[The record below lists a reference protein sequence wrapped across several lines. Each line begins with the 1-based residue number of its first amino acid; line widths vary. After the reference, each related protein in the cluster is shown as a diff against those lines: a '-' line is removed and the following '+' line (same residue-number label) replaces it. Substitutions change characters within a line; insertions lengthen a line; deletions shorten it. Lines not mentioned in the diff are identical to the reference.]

1 MSQLD
6 NKIKFNETEYD
17 ITATYSNEANHT
29 TNSLSVHLNNEA
41 QTNVEFDGSESKNIS
56 IVPSDG
62 GTFTGALKIECENN
76 EQNTENLTSTNLTT
90 LSNVYEVVE
99 QLRGLP
105 FCTISEDGS
114 VSSEINGENLI
125 NPINIALGS
134 IVAISALA
142 ARLQEAD
149 NINTSYLCLSTDY
162 PNDIYF
168 IYYNKISKKIECLL
182 LSGHSQKLIT
192 LKENDTIEYTAES
205 LANKFSELS
214 ESINSLNSI
223 VGIDADT
230 TDNSSHTEKINIIN
244 NNIDNI
250 NETLSD
256 HLQNIINNDARITSI
271 IDGDIVVPKAAE
283 ANKATYDNTGA
294 HIRNNYYRGTANSTN
309 ANTITIST
317 AAPNTNSGLTGD
329 IWITYSESS

>member
-17 ITATYSNEANHT
+17 VTATYSDEANHT
-29 TNSLSVHLNNEA
+29 TNKLSVHLNNKS

-62 GTFTGALKIECENN
+62 GTFTGALKIECENS
-76 EQNTENLTSTNLTT
+76 EQNTENLTGANLMT
-90 LSNVYEVVE
+90 LSNVYDVVE

-105 FCTISEDGS
+105 FCTISEDGL
-114 VSSEINGENLI
+114 VSNETNGENGI
-125 NPINIALGS
+125 NPINIALGNNT
-134 IVAISALA
+134 AINALA
-142 ARLQEAD
+142 SKLQEIESID
-149 NINTSYLCLSTDY
+149 TSYLCLSTDY

-168 IYYNKISKKIECLL
+168 IYYNKIAKKIECLL

-205 LANKFSELS
+205 LEAKFNEIITDVTDLNTIIGTNEDGISHEKKFTD
-214 ESINSLNSI
+214 INTRIS
-223 VGIDADT
+223 DT
-230 TDNSSHTEKINIIN
+230 NIQLGVIRARVIN
-244 NNIDNI
+244 N
-250 NETLSD
+250 
-256 HLQNIINNDARITSI
+256 LQNISDIINGTIKVKSAE
-271 IDGDIVVPKAAE
+271 KADE
-283 ANKATYDNTGA
+283 ANKATYDDANN